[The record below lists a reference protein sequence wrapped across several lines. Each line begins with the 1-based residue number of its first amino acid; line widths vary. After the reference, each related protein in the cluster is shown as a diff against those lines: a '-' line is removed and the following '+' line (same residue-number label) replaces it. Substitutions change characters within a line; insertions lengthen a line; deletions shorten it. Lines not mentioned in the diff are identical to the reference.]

1 MAKIIGYAPIRKV
14 FTSIGLFGG
23 VLLVSTLAASVPGA
37 DEFARGLQLYQRD
50 EFKGAILAFEQAVGQ
65 APKMAKYH
73 HWLGK
78 AYGRLAE
85 RSSWMRAVELA
96 KRTQRA
102 LEKAV
107 ELDHSNPRPQTKG
120 ISPPWYRRPS
130 IRRCAMSVGPL
141 LLELVGPP
149 FRRCPR
155 PGPTADR
162 FPP

>member
-23 VLLVSTLAASVPGA
+23 VLLISTLAASVPGA

-50 EFKGAILAFEQAVGQ
+50 EFKGAIMAFEQAVGQ

-107 ELDHSNPRPQTKG
+107 ELDPDEPAALVDLLNYYEQA
-120 ISPPWYRRPS
+120 PS
-130 IRRCAMSVGPL
+130 LLGGDQAKAKAKAKAKAIRRR
-141 LLELVGPP
+141 LVTLKPEA
-149 FRRCPR
+149 
-155 PGPTADR
+155 AD
-162 FPP
+162 